1 MTAPKLA
8 ELIGIEHSIIQAP
21 MAGGTT
27 TPELVAAVSNAGALG
42 SIGAAYLSPDEIGEA
57 ITEVRRLT
65 SRPFCVNLFVPPPV
79 PIPGT
84 WDAGAVLAFLAAHF
98 TAVGLPAPELP
109 RSFAPDAEGQW
120 AAVLAERVPVFS
132 FTFGVPDAVVISR
145 FQAGGTRVLGTATTV
160 AEARTLADAG
170 VDGVIAQ
177 GSEAGA
183 HRATFAA
190 GFEESLVGTVA
201 LVPQIVDAVD
211 VPVIASGGIMD
222 GRGIVAAEAL
232 GAAGVQLGT
241 AFLTT
246 HEAGTSGAYRK
257 AVLRAREDR
266 TVVTR
271 AFSGRPARAIV
282 NAFIEQMSEPGAPEP
297 LPFPVQNAL
306 TGPMRRAAAQQ
317 DDVDR
322 LALWAG
328 QGVPLAR
335 AIGASE
341 LVARLVEERAVVLR
355 QLSSGVTS
363 ARMPSQR
370 TRM

>member
-1 MTAPKLA
+1 MTALMLT

-42 SIGAAYLSPDEIGEA
+42 SLGAAYLTPEQIAKTVAEI
-57 ITEVRRLT
+57 RRLT
-65 SRPFCVNLFVPPPV
+65 RRPFCVNLFVSPPP
-79 PIPGT
+79 PPPGS
-84 WDAGAVLAFLAAHF
+84 WDAGAILAFLSEHYA
-98 TAVGLPAPELP
+98 AVGLQAPEIP
-109 RSFAPDAEGQW
+109 TSFAPDAEGQW

-132 FTFGVPDAVVISR
+132 FTFGVPDPAVIAP
-145 FQAGGTRVLGTATTV
+145 FQAGGTRVFGSATTV
-160 AEARTLADAG
+160 AEARQLVAAG

-183 HRATFAA
+183 HRATF
-190 GFEESLVGTVA
+190 GGDFERALIGTLA
-201 LVPQIVDAVD
+201 LVPQVVDAVD
-211 VPVIASGGIMD
+211 LPVVASGGIMD

-246 HEAGTSGAYRK
+246 DEAGTSAIYRE
-257 AVLRAREDR
+257 ALVRARDDQ
-266 TVVTR
+266 TVITR
-271 AFSGRPARAIV
+271 AFSGRPARGII
-282 NAFIEQMSEPGAPEP
+282 NAFIEQMSAPGAPDP

-306 TGPMRRAAAQQ
+306 TSPMRRAAAQQ
-317 DDVDR
+317 DDAER

-335 AIGASE
+335 AGGAGE
-341 LVARLVEERAVVLR
+341 LVARLVNERLTVLEA
-355 QLSSGVTS
+355 L
-363 ARMPSQR
+363 ARRRDR
-370 TRM
+370 TPAE